1 MIKTFFIALLF
12 FFIIDVF
19 WIYFVAT
26 PMYKQEVGSLMELKI
41 PPALIFYV
49 VFLLGLIFFVINPNL
64 SNTLFNV
71 FLIGAFFGLVTYGTY
86 DLTVYASMNIFSL
99 KLVIADILW
108 GMFLS
113 GSVAALTVF
122 TINKLN

>member
-1 MIKTFFIALLF
+1 MVKTFFIALIF
-12 FFIIDVF
+12 FFIIDIF

-26 PMYKQEVGSLMELKI
+26 PMYRQEVSSLMELKI
-41 PPALIFYV
+41 PPALLFYV
-49 VFLLGLIFFVINPNL
+49 IFLLGLIFFVVNPNQG
-64 SNTLFNV
+64 NTLLNV

-99 KLVIADILW
+99 KLVVADILW

-113 GSVAALTVF
+113 GAVASLTVF

>member
-113 GSVAALTVF
+113 GAVAVLTVF
-122 TINKLN
+122 TVNKIN

>member
-1 MIKTFFIALLF
+1 MIKTFFIALIF

-26 PMYKQEVGSLMELKI
+26 PMYKQEVSSLMELKI
-41 PPALIFYV
+41 PPALLFYV
-49 VFLLGLIFFVINPNL
+49 IFLLGLIFFVVNPNQD
-64 SNTLFNV
+64 NTLLNV

-99 KLVIADILW
+99 KLVVADILW

-113 GSVAALTVF
+113 GAVSTLTVF

>member
-1 MIKTFFIALLF
+1 
-12 FFIIDVF
+12 
-19 WIYFVAT
+19 
-26 PMYKQEVGSLMELKI
+26 MYKQEVGALMELKVA
-41 PPALIFYV
+41 PALIFYV
-49 VFLLGLIFFVINPNL
+49 IFLLGLIFFVINPNQN
-64 SNTLFNV
+64 NTLFNV

>member
-1 MIKTFFIALLF
+1 MIKTFFIALIF

-26 PMYKQEVGSLMELKI
+26 PMYKQEVSSLMELKI
-41 PPALIFYV
+41 PPALLFYV
-49 VFLLGLIFFVINPNL
+49 IFLLGLIFFVVNPNQD
-64 SNTLFNV
+64 NTLLNV

-99 KLVIADILW
+99 KLVVADILW

-113 GSVAALTVF
+113 GAVATMTVF

>member
-1 MIKTFFIALLF
+1 
-12 FFIIDVF
+12 
-19 WIYFVAT
+19 
-26 PMYKQEVGSLMELKI
+26 MELKI
-41 PPALIFYV
+41 PPALLFYV
-49 VFLLGLIFFVINPNL
+49 IFLLGLIFFVINPNQD
-64 SNTLFNV
+64 NTLLNV

-99 KLVIADILW
+99 KLVVADILW

-113 GSVAALTVF
+113 GAVATLTVF

>member
-1 MIKTFFIALLF
+1 
-12 FFIIDVF
+12 
-19 WIYFVAT
+19 
-26 PMYKQEVGSLMELKI
+26 MYKQEVGALMELKVL
-41 PPALIFYV
+41 PALIFYV
-49 VFLLGLIFFVINPNL
+49 IFLLGLIFFVINPNQN
-64 SNTLFNV
+64 NTLINV

-108 GMFLS
+108 GMLLS

>member
-26 PMYKQEVGSLMELKI
+26 PMYKKEVGSLMELKVA
-41 PPALIFYV
+41 PALIFYV
-49 VFLLGLIFFVINPNL
+49 VFMLGLIFFVINPNL
-64 SNTLFNV
+64 SNTLLNV
-71 FLIGAFFGLVTYGTY
+71 FLIGTFFGLVTYGTY

-113 GSVAALTVF
+113 GAVAALTVF
-122 TINKLN
+122 TINKIN

>member
-26 PMYKQEVGSLMELKI
+26 PMYKQEVGSLMELKV

-49 VFLLGLIFFVINPNL
+49 VFLLGLIFFVINPNH

-122 TINKLN
+122 TINKIN

>member
-26 PMYKQEVGSLMELKI
+26 PMYEQEVGALMELKV

-49 VFLLGLIFFVINPNL
+49 IFLLGLIFFVINPNQN
-64 SNTLFNV
+64 NTLINV

>member
-1 MIKTFFIALLF
+1 
-12 FFIIDVF
+12 
-19 WIYFVAT
+19 
-26 PMYKQEVGSLMELKI
+26 MELKI
-41 PPALIFYV
+41 PPALLFYV
-49 VFLLGLIFFVINPNL
+49 IFLLGLIFFVVNPNL
-64 SNTLFNV
+64 DNTLLNV

-99 KLVIADILW
+99 KLVVADILW

-113 GSVAALTVF
+113 GAVATLTVF

>member
-1 MIKTFFIALLF
+1 MIKTFFIALIF

-26 PMYKQEVGSLMELKI
+26 PMYKQEVSSLMELKI
-41 PPALIFYV
+41 PPALLFYV
-49 VFLLGLIFFVINPNL
+49 IFLLGLIFFVVNPNQD
-64 SNTLFNV
+64 NTLLNV

-99 KLVIADILW
+99 KLVVADILW

-113 GSVAALTVF
+113 GAVGTLTVF

>member
-26 PMYKQEVGSLMELKI
+26 PMYKQEVSSLMELKI
-41 PPALIFYV
+41 PPALLFYV
-49 VFLLGLIFFVINPNL
+49 IFLLGLIFFVVNPNQD
-64 SNTLFNV
+64 NTLLNV

-99 KLVIADILW
+99 KLVVADILW

-113 GSVAALTVF
+113 GAVATLTVF

>member
-1 MIKTFFIALLF
+1 MIKTFFIALIF

-19 WIYFVAT
+19 WIYCVAT
-26 PMYKQEVGSLMELKI
+26 PMYKQEVSSLMELKI
-41 PPALIFYV
+41 PPALLFYV
-49 VFLLGLIFFVINPNL
+49 VFLLGLIFFVVNPNQD
-64 SNTLFNV
+64 NTLLNV

-99 KLVIADILW
+99 KLVVADILW

-113 GSVAALTVF
+113 GAVATLTVF

>member
-1 MIKTFFIALLF
+1 MIKTFFIALIF

-26 PMYKQEVGSLMELKI
+26 PMYKQEVSSLMELKI
-41 PPALIFYV
+41 PPALLFYV
-49 VFLLGLIFFVINPNL
+49 VFLLGLIFFVVNPNQD
-64 SNTLFNV
+64 NTLLNV

-99 KLVIADILW
+99 KLVVADILW

-113 GSVAALTVF
+113 GAVATLTVF